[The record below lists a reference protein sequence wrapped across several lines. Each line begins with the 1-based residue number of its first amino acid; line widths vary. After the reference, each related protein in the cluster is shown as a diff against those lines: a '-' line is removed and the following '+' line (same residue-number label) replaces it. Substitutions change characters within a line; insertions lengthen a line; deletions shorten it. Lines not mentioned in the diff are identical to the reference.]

1 MIIEGKPAKVNHS
14 IDKVYDFLTSFNNF
28 EPLMPEQITNWK
40 SDNNSCSFTIQGMAD
55 ISLTFGEKV
64 PKSFVK
70 LVPVGKVPFSFSL
83 GLKISGDNDSTIV
96 KIEVDADLN
105 PMMAMMA
112 KRPLENLVNVMA
124 SNVNDAL
131 GKN

>member
-1 MIIEGKPAKVNHS
+1 MIIEGKPAKINHS
-14 IDKVYDFLTSFNNF
+14 IDRVYDFLTNFNNF

-70 LVPVGKVPFSFSL
+70 LVPLGKVPFSFSL
-83 GLKISGDNDSTIV
+83 GLKIIEDNDSTIV

-124 SNVNDAL
+124 SNINEGL
-131 GKN
+131 EKN

>member
-14 IDKVYDFLTSFNNF
+14 IDKVYYFLTSFNNF